1 MALMHILKCE
11 KCGKYSM
18 KELCAC
24 GGRAVSVKPARYSP
38 DDKYA
43 ELRRKVKRQALEEK
57 GLL

>member
-11 KCGKYSM
+11 RCGAYSM
-18 KELCAC
+18 KELCSC
-24 GGRAVSVKPARYSP
+24 GGRAVSVKPAKYSP

-43 ELRRKVKRQALEEK
+43 ELRRQVKRPQLEEK

>member
-18 KELCAC
+18 KEGCAC
-24 GGRAVSVKPARYSP
+24 GGRAVNVKPPKYSP